1 MVARVWRKKARESVM
16 IALLSCH
23 LDLLLHHCHPDRS
36 EGSAVGRK
44 MQIPRFARDDKTFNG
59 WHSFS
64 LQLSPPQRSA
74 AAHAGFELFP
84 QRAGV
89 QQVEKTF
96 HLARECTPIA
106 EPPDFFHAR
115 QQVGVDVFHAYH
127 FLQSPAPMRAAQAA
141 LHASMRSFA
150 DAETRHGA
158 VHHHCASMYL
168 ASQSLAAGAIAS
180 PNAGG

>member
-16 IALLSCH
+16 ISPLS
-23 LDLLLHHCHPDRS
+23 HHSNRGRLRASSFERATHTFRPARGTWLAARS
-36 EGSAVGRK
+36 QS
-44 MQIPRFARDDKTFNG
+44 N
-59 WHSFS
+59 
-64 LQLSPPQRSA
+64 LQFSPPQRPGE
-74 AAHAGFELFP
+74 AHAGFDLFQ
-84 QRAGV
+84 QRLGV

-115 QQVGVDVFHAYH
+115 QQVCVDVFHAYH

-150 DAETRHGA
+150 DAETRHGV
-158 VHHHCASMYL
+158 VHHHCASMDL